1 MILVEWKTKGHEE
14 DLCSVTTSQTCTPRH
29 TIRHREPHILPTFAN
44 AASDMDNL
52 DDVIHRHLKILMC
65 IINSHFIY

>member
-1 MILVEWKTKGHEE
+1 MD
-14 DLCSVTTSQTCTPRH
+14 DLNSIVTPHNCTPRH

-52 DDVIHRHLKILMC
+52 DDVSYDKIKFTL
-65 IINSHFIY
+65 IAIYNNYH